1 MVDEL
6 TRHGSDPAWAPIPE
20 RPSSRNVRLALT
32 AKAQLFLGNPAL
44 M

>member
-6 TRHGSDPAWAPIPE
+6 TGHGSDPAWPPSSGAA
-20 RPSSRNVRLALT
+20 SSRNVRLALT
-32 AKAQLFLGNPAL
+32 AKAQVFLGNPAL

>member
-6 TRHGSDPAWAPIPE
+6 TRHGSDPASPQSGAAL
-20 RPSSRNVRLALT
+20 SRHVRLALT

-44 M
+44 I